1 MADFR
6 FELKSDE
13 LMREAGLVIGRDGE
27 ICDRTIPNEK
37 IAARHLRIT
46 VQDRIVH
53 FEDLNTR
60 SGTYINNKKLIPFEP
75 APLAKSAIVRLG
87 KTTIAFDFV
96 STTSK
101 NNKLEALAFSDAPL
115 RSKESSHKGLL
126 IAVILTGIF
135 FIGALV
141 ALGFGYEQYKA
152 YKVEEVAWQKA
163 INKNQI
169 PAFTSYLATYPQGR
183 YRINAIDAIEQIQR
197 EKKAAIKAADEATY
211 HLAKDINTIKSY
223 ERYLKIYPQGE
234 HKHEAAATI
243 KDLKRKL
250 AVEARLK
257 EEKAAWRKASTTEK
271 KADYEAY
278 LAKHSDGPNADQAK
292 AALSAI
298 NKSLEEK
305 RKREEAK
312 RKRQA
317 EKKAKRLAVLA
328 ERKAFKAAKNRNTVA
343 AYRSFLKKYPN
354 GSYAANAKT
363 WVGRLYGNGIG
374 GVRKDVNEA
383 IRWFEDAATGG
394 SGEAMRILGMH
405 YEGGLG
411 ISRNRT
417 KAANWYRKAAKAGDK
432 FAPRLLER
440 LNRGSKG
447 P

>member
-13 LMREAGLVIGRDGE
+13 LMRRTGLVIGRDGE
-27 ICDRTIPNEK
+27 ICDRTIPNER
-37 IAARHLRIT
+37 IAARHLRIS

-53 FEDLNTR
+53 LEDLNSR
-60 SGTYINNKKLIPFEP
+60 SGTYVNDKKLIPFEP
-75 APLAKSAIVRLG
+75 IPLAKNAIVRLG
-87 KTTIAFDFV
+87 KITIAFEFIA
-96 STTSK
+96 TAAK
-101 NNKLEALAFSDAPL
+101 NNKPEELAFSDAPL
-115 RSKESSHKGLL
+115 RSKKKSRKGLL
-126 IAVILTGIF
+126 IAVIFVGILL
-135 FIGALV
+135 IGTLV
-141 ALGFGYEQYKA
+141 ATGFGYERYKA

-163 INKNQI
+163 INKNEI
-169 PAFTSYLATYPQGR
+169 PAFIAYLTAYPQGR
-183 YRINAIDAIEQIQR
+183 YRINAIDAIERIQQ

-211 HLAKDINTIKSY
+211 ALAKDINTIKSY
-223 ERYLKIYPQGE
+223 ERYLAIYPQGE

-243 KDLKRKL
+243 KDLERKL
-250 AVEARLK
+250 AVETKLK
-257 EEKAAWRKASTTEK
+257 EEKAAWKKASTTEK

-278 LAKHSDGPNADQAK
+278 LAKHSDGPNADQAE

-298 NKSLEEK
+298 NKRLEDK

-317 EKKAKRLAVLA
+317 EKKAKRLVVIA

-343 AYRSFLKKYPN
+343 AYRGFLKKYPD
-354 GSYAANAKT
+354 GSYAASAKT

-374 GVRKDVNEA
+374 GVRKDVYEA

-411 ISRNRT
+411 IPRNRA
-417 KAANWYRKAAKAGDK
+417 KAANWYRKATKAGDK

-440 LNRGSKG
+440 LKRSSKG